1 MIQMMMS
8 TIGGSSAARGKQWQ
22 YVLMLRKAV
31 GFAIVTSGL
40 VVIVAQAVQHA
51 LGA

>member
-8 TIGGSSAARGKQWQ
+8 AIGGSPAARGKQRH
-22 YVLMLRKAV
+22 YASTLRKSV
-31 GFAIVTSGL
+31 GFAIFSSGL

>member
-8 TIGGSSAARGKQWQ
+8 AIGGSPAARGKQRH
-22 YVLMLRKAV
+22 YASTLRKAV
-31 GFAIVTSGL
+31 GFAIFSSGL